1 MYEGL
6 RQSITETLRT
16 NQDKMDSNKILS
28 KIRTMI
34 EHNSDRDSEHLQM
47 ILAIVGFYK
56 NYIGDTKSRLDQAL
70 REKKF
75 FELCL
80 SDSNSQA
87 LSLRTSNTTLTLQ
100 IQALTL
106 QHESSIQNFSTTKTQ
121 LLTLQKTH
129 LTHQDQLRTLLSD
142 QTNLTQATKDRE
154 LLISQKYDTLLTQYQ
169 KITDENFQL
178 TVIIDSLQKDIK
190 INREIG
196 VSEEGDL
203 RDLQGKLELIG
214 RD

>member
-6 RQSITETLRT
+6 RQSITETVRT

-80 SDSNSQA
+80 SDSNSQT
-87 LSLRTSNTTLTLQ
+87 LSLKTSNTTLALQ
-100 IQALTL
+100 IQDLTL
-106 QHESSIQNFSTTKTQ
+106 QHESHIQTTNSQALTLQSTLKTQ
-121 LLTLQKTH
+121 LLTLQKSHQTH
-129 LTHQDQLRTLLSD
+129 
-142 QTNLTQATKDRE
+142 
-154 LLISQKYDTLLTQYQ
+154 
-169 KITDENFQL
+169 
-178 TVIIDSLQKDIK
+178 
-190 INREIG
+190 
-196 VSEEGDL
+196 
-203 RDLQGKLELIG
+203 
-214 RD
+214 